1 MSEQENTSQMLVDI
15 SGDLLYSAG
24 SASELQSRLDML
36 VVAWNMSLLSR
47 ADRALKMKRFIR
59 KQKSAAPSK
68 EALKSLEGEIKKI
81 VKRKLDLYPG
91 LDTELVR
98 AEALIQ
104 SQDSFEIKV
113 YFKDKEEE
121 AKQEQA
127 KYTITRL
134 NEEMATRELSDLS
147 KLGIK

>member
-1 MSEQENTSQMLVDI
+1 
-15 SGDLLYSAG
+15 
-24 SASELQSRLDML
+24 
-36 VVAWNMSLLSR
+36 
-47 ADRALKMKRFIR
+47 MKRFIR
-59 KQKSAAPSK
+59 KQKGAAPSK
-68 EALKSLEGEIKKI
+68 DALKSLEGEIKKI